1 MISVNIIAIRP
12 YSTYGVAESII
23 NAKSAKKGDNCIEDI
38 IDIGPSDNDLTGEDS
53 GTNKIEDD
61 KAKEIPPVDR
71 MPTVF
76 KGLLG
81 GLSSGFGLF

>member
-1 MISVNIIAIRP
+1 MS
-12 YSTYGVAESII
+12 
-23 NAKSAKKGDNCIEDI
+23 IEDI

-53 GTNKIEDD
+53 GTDTIEDD
-61 KAKEIPPVDR
+61 EAKEIPPVDR